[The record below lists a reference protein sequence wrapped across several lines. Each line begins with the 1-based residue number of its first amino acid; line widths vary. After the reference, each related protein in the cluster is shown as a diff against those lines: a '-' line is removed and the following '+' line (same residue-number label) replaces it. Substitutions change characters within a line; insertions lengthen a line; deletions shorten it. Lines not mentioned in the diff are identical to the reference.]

1 MGYLQE
7 QIIKIGKEKGF
18 VTSSDI
24 SKFYQP
30 SKVQQEMNKLIAQDY
45 FTVSLLIIFF
55 IPLIVFIIGAVSFAK
70 DNLYIAVIIAFM
82 IQLFLIIL
90 TILGFLPYLFPI
102 V

>member
-1 MGYLQE
+1 MSF
-7 QIIKIGKEKGF
+7 IKE
-18 VTSSDI
+18 VLVNAI
-24 SKFYQP
+24 SNLNDFDTIR
-30 SKVQQEMNKLIAQDY
+30 LIAQDY

>member
-45 FTVSLLIIFF
+45 FEEPEDCGT
-55 IPLIVFIIGAVSFAK
+55 
-70 DNLYIAVIIAFM
+70 YIKWKCKEVK
-82 IQLFLIIL
+82 
-90 TILGFLPYLFPI
+90 
-102 V
+102 